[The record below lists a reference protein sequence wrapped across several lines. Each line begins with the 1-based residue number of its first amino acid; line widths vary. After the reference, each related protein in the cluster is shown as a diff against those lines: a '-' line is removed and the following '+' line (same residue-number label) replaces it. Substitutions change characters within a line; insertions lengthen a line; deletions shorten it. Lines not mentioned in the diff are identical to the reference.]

1 MADVSISRPD
11 LKGLLSLE
19 KRVLAQRVLDLHDEL
34 VRERARREEAEAQIR
49 VPSWER
55 GFVKDTV
62 RARDADL
69 PQVGSFHG

>member
-1 MADVSISRPD
+1 MADLSIFKPD

-19 KRVLAQRVLDLHDEL
+19 KRELARRVLELHDEL

-55 GFVKDTV
+55 GFVKDTG

-69 PQVGSFHG
+69 PAVGSFHG